1 MGLRWVHVA
10 HDRAA
15 ARRRWCGVMP
25 SGISPMRT
33 AYCAHLQ
40 VPFSHGNPKQH
51 RSQPHIFAGF
61 RSEVNALHTGKR
73 RVTILHMV
81 HMHECADQGSHHQ
94 GSHRGLLTI
103 DQAGPG
109 TGPVPPQAITV
120 AINRQTRSTTLL
132 KQGINTTRPFVD
144 LSICG
149 RKRPP
154 STHQTNRRP
163 GSTGLSTTLFTAAI
177 NWAGS
182 DLAVYRSTGW
192 IKVG

>member
-1 MGLRWVHVA
+1 
-10 HDRAA
+10 
-15 ARRRWCGVMP
+15 
-25 SGISPMRT
+25 MRCDAIGNFPH
-33 AYCAHLQ
+33 AYCVLRA
-40 VPFSHGNPKQH
+40 
-51 RSQPHIFAGF
+51 FAGPF
-61 RSEVNALHTGKR
+61 FSWQPQATPVPAPYICRFSLGGQRSTYRKAQGNDLTWY
-73 RVTILHMV
+73 TCTCTWY
-81 HMHECADQGSHHQ
+81 ECADQGSHHQ